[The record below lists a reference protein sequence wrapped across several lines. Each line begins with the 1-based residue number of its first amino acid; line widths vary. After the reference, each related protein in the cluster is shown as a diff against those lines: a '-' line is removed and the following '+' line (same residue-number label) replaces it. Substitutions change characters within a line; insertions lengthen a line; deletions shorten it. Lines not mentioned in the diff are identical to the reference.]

1 MSMETTPSTIADG
14 ERLAAP
20 ALVPPRVDTRPSS
33 RYTAAEMD
41 YGMTIGIERTR
52 GGRLWAAWVGGGDNE
67 YAYMALGT
75 SDDDGLTWTDVR
87 MVIDPH
93 DPSLQQE
100 RRSIV
105 GNLWLDPDGRLWF
118 FFDQAVT
125 YFDGRAG
132 LWATRCDNPDSDD
145 PQWTVPQRIW
155 HGCALNKP
163 IVLRDGT
170 WLMSASLWDRGKIP
184 AHETSF
190 QEAFHDLD
198 PFRGVNP
205 LASTD
210 GGRTWERRGTVTFPH
225 SQFDE
230 ASIVERKDG
239 SLWMTARTKASV
251 WESFSTDGGRTWSAP
266 QESAIKNAS
275 SRHQVRRLTS
285 GRLLLIKHG
294 PSVGVTTAPPASHW
308 GGRRELTAFLSDD
321 DGITWQG
328 GLTFDER
335 EPVTYPDIALSPDG
349 AIYVSYD
356 YARETLGNICMAK
369 FREAD
374 ILARS
379 FVSADAV
386 TKRIIFK
393 PHKSRT

>member
-1 MSMETTPSTIADG
+1 MSMETPPAVAAS
-14 ERLAAP
+14 ERLADL
-20 ALVPPRVDTRPSS
+20 ALVPPHVEVRPPS

-52 GGRLWAAWVGGGDNE
+52 GGRLWAAWVGGGDNQ

-93 DPSLQQE
+93 DPSLPQQ
-100 RRSIV
+100 RRSLV
-105 GNLWLDPDGRLWF
+105 ANLWLDPHGRLWF
-118 FFDQAVT
+118 FFDQAMT
-125 YFDGRAG
+125 SFDGRAG
-132 LWATRCDNPDSDD
+132 LWATRCDAPDD
-145 PQWTVPQRIW
+145 PDPLWTQPQRIW

-170 WLMSASLWDRGKIP
+170 WLMAASLWDRAKIP
-184 AHETSF
+184 ARETSYRD
-190 QEAFHDLD
+190 AFHDLD

-210 GGRTWERRGTVTFPH
+210 GGQTWQRRGTVTFPQP
-225 SQFDE
+225 QFDE

-239 SLWMTARTKASV
+239 SLWMTARTRASV
-251 WESFSTDGGRTWSAP
+251 WESFSTDGGRAWSAP
-266 QESAIKNAS
+266 RESAIRNTSA
-275 SRHQVRRLTS
+275 RHQVRRLPS

-294 PSVGVTTAPPASHW
+294 PRVGVMTVPLTDYSA
-308 GGRRELTAFLSDD
+308 GRRELTAFLSEDE
-321 DGITWQG
+321 GLTWQG

-335 EPVTYPDIALSPDG
+335 EPVTYPDVALSPDG

-356 YARETLGNICMAK
+356 YARETLGHICMAR

-374 ILARS
+374 ILAQS
-379 FVSADAV
+379 FVSADAL
-386 TKRIIFK
+386 TKQIIFK
-393 PHKSRT
+393 PHKSRA